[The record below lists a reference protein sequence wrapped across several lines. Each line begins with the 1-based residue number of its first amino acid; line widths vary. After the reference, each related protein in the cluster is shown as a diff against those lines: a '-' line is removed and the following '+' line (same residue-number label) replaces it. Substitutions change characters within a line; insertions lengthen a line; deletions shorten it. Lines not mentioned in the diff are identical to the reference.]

1 MATARRGDASRRAY
15 DRIRHDIVAGT
26 LPPGSMLSENT
37 LARELGVSRTPVRAA
52 LSRLQSEGWVS
63 IYPQRGALVRE
74 LTYDEI
80 RDAAEVRHALETA
93 GVLRADPD
101 RIGALLDTLDDSI
114 EDQRRSLAA
123 GDFAAFN
130 EESMKFHR
138 VFVELSGNATMLT
151 LYDRVQD
158 RQLQSTARS
167 APGIIEDPQSVL
179 DEHRALVEHARR
191 RDWVGFAQL
200 LDTHQTSRHGTIS
213 RMPAQH

>member
-1 MATARRGDASRRAY
+1 MSTARRGDASRRAY
-15 DRIRHDIVAGT
+15 ERIRHDIVAGI

-37 LARELGVSRTPVRAA
+37 LAQELGVSRTPVRAA
-52 LSRLQSEGWVS
+52 LSRLQTEGWVS

-93 GVLRADPD
+93 GVLRADPE
-101 RIGALLDTLDDSI
+101 RVGPLLDALDASI
-114 EDQRRSLAA
+114 EEQRKDLAA

-130 EESMKFHR
+130 ERSLKFHR
-138 VFVELSGNATMLT
+138 MFVELSGNTTMLT

-167 APGIIEDPQSVL
+167 APSIIEDPEGVL
-179 DEHRALVEHARR
+179 AEHRGLVEHARR
-191 RDWVGFAQL
+191 RDWVSFAEL
-200 LDTHQTSRHGTIS
+200 LDTHQTSRHGTVS
-213 RMPAQH
+213 RMPAQG

>member
-26 LPPGSMLSENT
+26 LAPGSMLSENT

-52 LSRLQSEGWVS
+52 LSRLQTEGWVS

-93 GVLRADPD
+93 GVLRADPERMD
-101 RIGALLDTLDDSI
+101 ALLTALDDSI
-114 EDQRRSLAA
+114 EQQRRDLAT

-130 EESMKFHR
+130 ERSLIFHR
-138 VFVELSGNATMLT
+138 TFVELSANATMLT

-167 APGIIEDPQSVL
+167 APAIIEDPEGVL
-179 DEHRALVEHARR
+179 EEHRALVRHARD

-200 LDTHQTSRHGTIS
+200 LDTHQTSRHGTVS
-213 RMPAQH
+213 RMRAQH